1 MKFLFHCVPVYVR
14 EKSYKSLYDL
24 FGTVELFFI
33 PINCI
38 LWYMQKTILIVE
50 DDKSLRDFLKKT
62 LANHNFNVMVAED
75 GAEALEMVGKKL
87 PDLVILDL
95 GLPKVSGETVCMQI
109 KKNNPEVIVI
119 VLTAKSKGTDA
130 VRSLQIGADDYMSKP
145 FEMEELLARID
156 TRLKTTEE
164 KEQPVENTITESN
177 TITFRESV
185 VLIGIRLIVT
195 ELLFGF
201 SFFLAVALSS
211 FFSQYLTFENPFPMY
226 FILLVILL
234 MVNVQIIFSII
245 LKWHFEYIEIT
256 KEAIIKHKGIFYKKE
271 EIFACNYIESITLNQ
286 DFIGMMFN
294 YGTLKLF
301 DPVLKEPIYL
311 YNIASPKKY
320 SEVINKIFSKTKDT
334 STLFISPDI
343 KSNDESSSL

>member
-1 MKFLFHCVPVYVR
+1 
-14 EKSYKSLYDL
+14 
-24 FGTVELFFI
+24 
-33 PINCI
+33 
-38 LWYMQKTILIVE
+38 
-50 DDKSLRDFLKKT
+50 
-62 LANHNFNVMVAED
+62 
-75 GAEALEMVGKKL
+75 
-87 PDLVILDL
+87 
-95 GLPKVSGETVCMQI
+95 
-109 KKNNPEVIVI
+109 
-119 VLTAKSKGTDA
+119 
-130 VRSLQIGADDYMSKP
+130 
-145 FEMEELLARID
+145 
-156 TRLKTTEE
+156 
-164 KEQPVENTITESN
+164 
-177 TITFRESV
+177 
-185 VLIGIRLIVT
+185 
-195 ELLFGF
+195 
-201 SFFLAVALSS
+201 
-211 FFSQYLTFENPFPMY
+211 
-226 FILLVILL
+226 